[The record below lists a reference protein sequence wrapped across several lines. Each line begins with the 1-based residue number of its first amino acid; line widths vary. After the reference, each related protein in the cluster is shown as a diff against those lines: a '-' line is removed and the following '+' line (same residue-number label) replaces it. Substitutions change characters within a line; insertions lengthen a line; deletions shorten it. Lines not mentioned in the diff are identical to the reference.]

1 MADKYFETEH
11 FKQLLHSYE
20 DDMANNRPVYME
32 ADDFADIGDYYLSA
46 NRPEAAETV
55 LNQGLALYPE
65 DEMILLVLNS
75 CLIFQRRFDKA
86 EDQLKKLDPDTPDA
100 IYQQGQIAFAKYNN
114 ITEAEAKWHQWI
126 DRVHEDDSSDDALRD
141 CYVHIIASYLELVE
155 PSDTWQEEHRG
166 CDPARRWIELY
177 IQRFQP
183 LGDNDYDSQL
193 AELITP
199 ASLSDMLVEVLK
211 QVLERNPYLN
221 GGWTRIARAYV
232 NLEQYE
238 EALEAADFALAI
250 NESDLDSLLTKAHVL
265 QMMDENK
272 ASIPYFEK
280 YIDCGGDKTQI
291 IPLASAYL
299 SIKNTEKGLSWAKAL
314 IDQLESENR
323 RYTNTKEEDKPQADF
338 YQSVY
343 GGFPEYYTRCMID
356 LSTMFLNNDFSRLA
370 LNSAMRALKYRR
382 GDSDI
387 FFHIGECL
395 LHTGRIKTS
404 SKAFELAFRYSSD
417 PVWTCLRIS
426 MSFSQVDADEMSKQL
441 IRLALTLSESTP
453 PSSEVLCKAY
463 LMQAIIGIK
472 TVDKQLFIE
481 AINNIISLKQ
491 ETATMI
497 LRNIFPSDVPPSKW
511 EEYAEEHFDIMTK
524 RLRDVTRNIG
534 GL

>member
-1 MADKYFETEH
+1 M
-11 FKQLLHSYE
+11 
-20 DDMANNRPVYME
+20 
-32 ADDFADIGDYYLSA
+32 
-46 NRPEAAETV
+46 
-55 LNQGLALYPE
+55 
-65 DEMILLVLNS
+65 
-75 CLIFQRRFDKA
+75 
-86 EDQLKKLDPDTPDA
+86 
-100 IYQQGQIAFAKYNN
+100 
-114 ITEAEAKWHQWI
+114 
-126 DRVHEDDSSDDALRD
+126 
-141 CYVHIIASYLELVE
+141 
-155 PSDTWQEEHRG
+155 
-166 CDPARRWIELY
+166 
-177 IQRFQP
+177 
-183 LGDNDYDSQL
+183 
-193 AELITP
+193 
-199 ASLSDMLVEVLK
+199 LK

-382 GDSDI
+382 SDSDL

-395 LHTGRIKTS
+395 LHTGRMKTS
-404 SKAFELAFRYSSD
+404 SKAF
-417 PVWTCLRIS
+417 
-426 MSFSQVDADEMSKQL
+426 
-441 IRLALTLSESTP
+441 
-453 PSSEVLCKAY
+453 
-463 LMQAIIGIK
+463 
-472 TVDKQLFIE
+472 
-481 AINNIISLKQ
+481 
-491 ETATMI
+491 
-497 LRNIFPSDVPPSKW
+497 
-511 EEYAEEHFDIMTK
+511 
-524 RLRDVTRNIG
+524 
-534 GL
+534 